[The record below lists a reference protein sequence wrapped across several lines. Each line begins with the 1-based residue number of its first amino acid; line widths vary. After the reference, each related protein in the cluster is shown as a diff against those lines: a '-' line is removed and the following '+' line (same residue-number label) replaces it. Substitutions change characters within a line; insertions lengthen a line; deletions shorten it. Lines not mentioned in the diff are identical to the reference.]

1 MDQKKSVAG
10 DIIMGFILIVS
21 GIAIV
26 INSSHMK
33 VFRTF
38 LDAPGLFPMILGFIF
53 IILGMMLCIPAIRL
67 NGISELKKTFSKSQ
81 LLVFIKD
88 DKTFRVMVLLLLM
101 VVYIYILIGKVHFT
115 IATAIY
121 LFFTMLYLKS
131 TSWWKNL
138 IISILASVLIS
149 VVFKYGF
156 RIPLPM

>member
-21 GIAIV
+21 GIAII

-38 LDAPGLFPMILGFIF
+38 LDAPGFFPMILGFIF
-53 IILGMMLCIPAIRL
+53 IILGMMLSIPAIRS

-81 LLVFIKD
+81 LLAFIKD
-88 DKTFRVMVLLLLM
+88 DKTFRVTVLLLLM
-101 VVYIYILIGKVHFT
+101 IVYVFILIGKVHFT